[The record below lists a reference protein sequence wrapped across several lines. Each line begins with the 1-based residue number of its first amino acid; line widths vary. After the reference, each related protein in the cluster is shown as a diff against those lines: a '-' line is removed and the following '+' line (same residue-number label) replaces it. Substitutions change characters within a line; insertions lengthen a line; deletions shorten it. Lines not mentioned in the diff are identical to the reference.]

1 MQTLLK
7 RYVDYLSAE
16 RGFSPCTIRNYSQD
30 LMGNKSEGKVLGFL
44 QFLQIINVKTLK
56 DVTRFTMREYIG
68 YLMEEG
74 VSRRSISRKVSSV
87 RSLYRYLM
95 REGYI
100 EENPVSLTTSPK
112 LDKRLPNC
120 LSEGEINRLLSA
132 PSADTPQGIRDMAIL
147 ELIYASGLRLSE
159 VVSLDLDQINL
170 VTGQIKV
177 LGKGSKERVVL
188 IGEMAINALKKYLE
202 SARPHLLST
211 KMDRSA
217 LFINRFGNR
226 LSERSIQNM
235 LGNMG
240 QKAGIDKRI
249 YPHLLRHTFAT
260 HMLDGGAD
268 LRVVQELLGHSSLS
282 TTQIYTHVTQTQAKK
297 VYLAAHPMARNENS
311 NAK

>member
-30 LMGNKSEGKVLGFL
+30 LMGNKSEGKVLGFF
-44 QFLQIINVKTLK
+44 QFLQVTNVKTLK

>member
-30 LMGNKSEGKVLGFL
+30 LMGNKSEGKVLGFF

>member
-30 LMGNKSEGKVLGFL
+30 LMGNKSEGKVLGFF
-44 QFLQIINVKTLK
+44 QFLQVTNVKTLK

-120 LSEGEINRLLSA
+120 LSEGEINRLLLA
-132 PSADTPQGIRDMAIL
+132 PSADTSQGIRDLAIL

-159 VVSLDLDQINL
+159 VASLDLSQVNL

-202 SARPHLLST
+202 CARPHLLST
-211 KMDRSA
+211 KTDIGA

-226 LSERSIQNM
+226 LSERSIQKM

-240 QKAGIDKRI
+240 QKAGIDKHI